1 MHSTEK
7 MRMNVPRSTSRELMI
22 EFAEITGLLPVGQ
35 FPKRYLWTDAFAVCN
50 FLELFCRTGENRY
63 QKLALQLVDQ
73 VHTVL
78 GRHREDDGRT
88 GWISGLDEQT
98 CKLHPTRGGL
108 RIGKKLNERQASDH
122 YDEQLEW
129 DRDGQYYHYL
139 TKWMHALS
147 RVSRVTGDTTYVG
160 WAIELAKTVHNR
172 FTYISPVDGKKY
184 MYWKMSI
191 DLSRPLVP
199 AMGQHDPLNGFITYN
214 ELQMS
219 ATGKRSADLQ
229 AEIVDM
235 TGICRGQ
242 NWATDDPLGIGGLL
256 SDAYRLAQI
265 IDSGYLEQS
274 DLLEDLLRYSLTGLQ
289 SFIKSDSLSLP
300 AEYRLAFREIGLCIG
315 LHGIERLQDLL
326 EKTSRLCNI
335 YPGLPE
341 YLTMLLQYIPLTD
354 LIENFWL
361 EPEHRRTASWT
372 EHRDINMVMLAT
384 SLLPDGFLRV

>member
-35 FPKRYLWTDAFAVCN
+35 SPKRYLWTDAFAVCN

-172 FTYISPVDGKKY
+172 FTYISPVDGRKY

-199 AMGQHDPLNGFITYN
+199 AMGQHDPLDGFITYN

>member
-1 MHSTEK
+1 

-22 EFAEITGLLPVGQ
+22 EFAETTGLLPVGQ
-35 FPKRYLWTDAFAVCN
+35 SPKRYLWTDAFAVCN

-73 VHTVL
+73 VHKVL

-98 CKLHPTRGGL
+98 SKLHPTRGGL

-147 RVSRVTGDTTYVG
+147 RVSRVTGDITYG
-160 WAIELAKTVHNR
+160 SWAIELAKTVHNQ
-172 FTYISPVDGKKY
+172 FTYISPVDGRKY

-199 AMGQHDPLNGFITYN
+199 AMGQHDPLDGFITYN

-256 SDAYRLAQI
+256 SDAYRLAQM
-265 IDSGYLEQS
+265 IDCGYLEQS

-326 EKTSRLCNI
+326 EKTSRLYNI